1 MHRELSTLKTE
12 GLHMPYLFH
21 EPGLSLRPARSGGVG
36 PGFALVAAILGTTL
50 TVVALAAIV
59 G

>member
-1 MHRELSTLKTE
+1 
-12 GLHMPYLFH
+12 MPYLFH

-50 TVVALAAIV
+50 TMVVLAAIV